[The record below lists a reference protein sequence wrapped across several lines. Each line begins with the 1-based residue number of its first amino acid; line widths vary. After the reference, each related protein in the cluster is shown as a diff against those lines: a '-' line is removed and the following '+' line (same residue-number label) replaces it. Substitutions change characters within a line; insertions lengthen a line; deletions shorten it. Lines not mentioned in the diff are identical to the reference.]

1 MTRRF
6 TLLADGPG
14 DEALMPV
21 LEWLWRE
28 HRPDELCV
36 GQFADLELSNLK
48 SRALE
53 DRLIKA
59 LDIYPCDLLFV
70 HRDAEKEGA
79 EKRMREIQ
87 TAMAAKLAV
96 ESSPPVVCVVP
107 VRMSE
112 AWMLFDEKAIRKAAA
127 NPNGTMRLNLPH
139 LSKVEQMPDPKAKL
153 RELLQEACG
162 LPAQRLRGFNA
173 ARAARLVT
181 EFIEDFSPL
190 RKLSAFA
197 RMEAQFERV
206 KLEVSNHTTRTA
218 ACASMACQ
226 TPCTTRM

>member
-21 LEWLWRE
+21 LHWLWKE
-28 HRPDELCV
+28 HRPDELCI
-36 GQFADLELSNLK
+36 GHFADLEYSNLK

-53 DRLIKA
+53 DRLVPA

-70 HRDAEKEGA
+70 HRDAEREGA

-87 TAMAAKLAV
+87 AAMAAKLAAG
-96 ESSPPVVCVVP
+96 SSPPVVCVVP

-112 AWMLFDEKAIRKAAA
+112 AWMLFDERAIRKAAA
-127 NPNGTMRLNLPH
+127 NPNGTMRLHLPPI
-139 LSKVEQMPDPKAKL
+139 SKVEQMPDPKAKL

-162 LPAQRLRGFNA
+162 LPTQRLRGFNA
-173 ARAARLVT
+173 SRAARLVT

-190 RKLSAFA
+190 RELTAFA
-197 RMEAQFERV
+197 RMEAEFKRV
-206 KLEVSNHTTRTA
+206 KL
-218 ACASMACQ
+218 
-226 TPCTTRM
+226 